1 MSHHQTNT
9 QSCCDHC
16 GDVCSHE
23 RVKLEDKVFCCHGCK
38 TVYEL
43 LNQHGL
49 CAYYELNEHPGNPQK
64 LNFRKDKFAFL
75 DDPQIA
81 QKFIQYADEDQVH
94 VSFYLPQIHC
104 SSCLWLLEN
113 IHKVNPAIISSRVSF
128 SQKEVFLVYQ
138 TAETSLRD
146 VVETLS
152 RIGYEPH
159 LSLDEVTEKQVRK
172 TSRKSWLKIGLA
184 GFCFANIMMLSIPD
198 YLAGDQSVEPLIQRV
213 FTILILGLSLP
224 VITYCS
230 ADFFIN
236 AWHGLKTK
244 YLNID
249 VPIALALLLTF
260 GRSIYEI
267 ASGTGTGYF
276 DSLSGIVF
284 FMLIGRVLQDRIY
297 QTISFDRDFKSFFP
311 IAVHVLKAQTFVS
324 TPVSEVKQNDVIQI
338 HHQELIPT
346 DAILSKGNASIDY
359 SFVTG
364 ESMPVSVQKGEII
377 YAGGKQTGGVIEL
390 VVVKEVSQS
399 YLTNLWNKENFT
411 NADKKT
417 NSFVDLLST
426 HFTYIILIIAAL
438 AGSYWLWQG
447 ETTLMWNA
455 LTTILIVACPCALLL
470 AANFTNGNILRI
482 LSQNKLYLKNA
493 EVIEAL
499 SEVDTIVFDKTGTL
513 TQNATMEVRYEG
525 AVLTEKLKHQLA
537 SVLIHSNHPMSKTV
551 LHFLQVSATPLQE
564 HFKIVENKGI
574 EAWIDEHHFKIGSPD
589 FAHAPDPSNEGSQVC
604 IAADG
609 KWIGTF
615 HLTNAY
621 RFGISDL
628 FRALKKKFRLAL
640 ISGDNA
646 GEQAVLTEKM
656 GIESDLRF
664 EQSPQ
669 DKMAYVRYLHDNVK
683 AKVLMVGDG
692 LNDAGALKAS
702 HVGLAVC
709 DDDNNFTP
717 AADGIIHAS
726 KVSVLHQVL
735 QYIHAGRRII
745 LFSFGISIV
754 YNVIGLY
761 FAVQGILSPVIAAIL
776 MPASSI
782 TIILITYGLSQYM
795 AGKYKL
801 A

>member
-1 MSHHQTNT
+1 MSQQQTNT
-9 QSCCDHC
+9 RSCCDHC
-16 GDVCSHE
+16 GDLCAND
-23 RVKLEDKVFCCHGCK
+23 RVTLEDKVFCCHGCK

-43 LNQHGL
+43 LNQHGM
-49 CAYYELNEHPGNPQK
+49 CTYYALNEHPGNTQK

-81 QKFIQYADEDQVH
+81 EKFTVYAGEDQVH

-113 IHKVNPAIISSRVSF
+113 IHKINPAIISSRVSF

-138 TAETSLRD
+138 SSEASLREI
-146 VVETLS
+146 VETLS
-152 RIGYEPH
+152 QIGYEPH
-159 LSLDEVTEKQVRK
+159 LSLDDVSEKQVRK
-172 TSRKSWLKIGLA
+172 TSRKSWMKIGLA
-184 GFCFANIMMLSIPD
+184 GFCFANIMMLSIPE
-198 YLAGDQSVEPLIQRV
+198 YLAGDQAVEPLIQGV

-224 VITYCS
+224 VITYC
-230 ADFFIN
+230 AAEFFIN
-236 AWHGLKTK
+236 AWHGLKSK

-249 VPIALALLLTF
+249 VPIALALLITF

-267 ASGTGTGYF
+267 ASGTGTGYL

-284 FMLIGRVLQDRIY
+284 FMLIGRVLQDRTY

-311 IAVHVLKAQTFVS
+311 IAVNVLKDQVFRS
-324 TPVSEVKQNDVIQI
+324 TPVSEVRKNDVIQI

-364 ESMPVSVQKGEII
+364 ESMPVNIQKGEII
-377 YAGGKQTGGVIEL
+377 YAGGKQTGGIIEL

-399 YLTNLWNKENFT
+399 YLTNLWNKDNYSSQEKK
-411 NADKKT
+411 AD
-417 NSFVDLLST
+417 SFVDLLST
-426 HFTYIILIIAAL
+426 HFTYIILMIAAI

-493 EVIEAL
+493 AVIESL
-499 SEVDTIVFDKTGTL
+499 SEIDTIVFDKTGTL
-513 TQNATMEVRYEG
+513 TQNARMEVRYEG
-525 AVLTEKLKHQLA
+525 APLTASLKAQLA

-551 LHFLQVSATPLQE
+551 LNYLQVSASPLEE
-564 HFKIVENKGI
+564 HYKIVENKGI
-574 EAWIDEHHFKIGSPD
+574 EAWIDEHHFKIGSPSFTD
-589 FAHAPDPSNEGSQVC
+589 APGGSGEGSQVC
-604 IAADG
+604 VAVDG
-609 KWIGTF
+609 QWIGTF

-628 FRALKKKFRLAL
+628 FRALKKNFRLAL

-656 GIESDLRF
+656 GIESELRF

-669 DKMAYVRYLHDNVK
+669 DKRAYVQYLRDNVK

-735 QYIHAGRRII
+735 QYIKSGRRII
-745 LFSFGISIV
+745 LFSFGISIL

-801 A
+801 V